1 MPDVAET
8 SLEQTFV
15 DLAHARLRD
24 KCPSLLEYEI
34 GAELRD
40 HDDDGSKAT
49 LLMGFEV
56 GGAYYYAPFWFL
68 NGEVKGPFA
77 LYSVNDD
84 LFVPMTDDMV
94 NKIIEKQE
102 NRLGD
107 ADKKSRQER
116 GVRNPDYVR
125 LRQLPSGSGGQMTGV
140 SLFSKQAS
148 VDALVKMAGQRTYA
162 WSTLAEFLADLHPD
176 VAVKTA
182 SAIWGPA
189 VQQFYPEMS
198 DLGLRLNKRAW
209 ATPDDNY
216 DPDWTDKDMGT
227 PAYLYWRGKTN
238 DRAAGA
244 AYKERLKKD
253 QAARLNKRAA
263 DESKPKLV
271 IVSQLGGEGSE
282 QLSDKERANV
292 VSGGVGI
299 TDRRPDVEKS
309 KVYGTETAQILQT
322 PTAGGLYEVLL
333 STGEVSPMLCL
344 QVPAGDRKHGMFVFE
359 PESGRHAFI
368 RPRVVKTVRQESMDR
383 YRTEIDKATTDAD
396 SVRRGDCVMWV
407 NQKGE
412 ASVPFVIRELVK
424 GIDGIVTA
432 KVERAYHV
440 PAVEAGAH
448 AMNWAP
454 VGISL
459 HGLQWVTPCP
469 SERTT
474 EVVISDAGGSDPRY
488 TASRLVINRRNFRA
502 LILNKAKLDGDYI
515 GYDYEEPC
523 DKIHFRASDFGDH
536 DTVRQ
541 QLEKIAYEIKM
552 WTTDYGVV
560 IRGPEGSAEMSKTAA
575 LISLVRDHGLG
586 REDAERL
593 VKQASHA
600 PERWMIK
607 RAAMSDLLTQQEP
620 IDTTD
625 GGLMSNYHPSQVPIT
640 LVNKKSPDDN
650 RDFYRYH
657 SPFGGGED
665 SNDGGSMTEGQ
676 KDRSKPDDTMQVL
689 DQAAKTGQKE
699 VFDAAAIG
707 SLIKTKRAPEMVERY
722 LPTISSG
729 MDRIGRL
736 LFLTY
741 QHYDD
746 FKDKYGEQDIA
757 DLVENLETVFEQLGD
772 LVCFLQKQTLSG
784 DPSSHGLGLASTP
797 LES

>member
-198 DLGLRLNKRAW
+198 DLGL
-209 ATPDDNY
+209 
-216 DPDWTDKDMGT
+216 
-227 PAYLYWRGKTN
+227 
-238 DRAAGA
+238 
-244 AYKERLKKD
+244 
-253 QAARLNKRAA
+253 RLNKRAA